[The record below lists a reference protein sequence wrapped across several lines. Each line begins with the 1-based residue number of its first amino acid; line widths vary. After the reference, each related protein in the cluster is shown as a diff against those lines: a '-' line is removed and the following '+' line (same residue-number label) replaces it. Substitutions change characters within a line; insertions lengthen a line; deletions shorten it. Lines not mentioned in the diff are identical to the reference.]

1 MLRDGLKASD
11 YLTGDTFEMRRT
23 EHGWWATTPAPANLS
38 RYYPPAY
45 RGQRSRRFPAPV
57 EWVQSRLYARR
68 VRWIAGALPGPGV
81 VLDVGCGPG
90 HLLAEFQRQGW
101 QCVGTEIDDA
111 AAEAP

>member
-11 YLTGDTFEMRRT
+11 YLTGDTFELRRT

-90 HLLAEFQRQGW
+90 HLLAEFQQQGW
-101 QCVGTEIDDA
+101 RCVGNRDRRHRR
-111 AAEAP
+111 

>member
-11 YLTGDTFEMRRT
+11 YLTGDTFELRRT

-45 RGQRSRRFPAPV
+45 RGQ
-57 EWVQSRLYARR
+57 WMQSRLYARR

-90 HLLAEFQRQGW
+90 HLLAEFQQQGW
-101 QCVGTEIDDA
+101 RCVGNRDRRHRR
-111 AAEAP
+111 